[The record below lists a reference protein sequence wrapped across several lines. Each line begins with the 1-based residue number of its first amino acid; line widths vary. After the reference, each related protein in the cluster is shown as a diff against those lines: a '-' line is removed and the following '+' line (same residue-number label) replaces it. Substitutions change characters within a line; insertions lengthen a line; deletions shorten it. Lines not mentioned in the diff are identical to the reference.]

1 MLNSL
6 SSKAMLTK
14 ARAMYG
20 KRLTPENYQELLRM
34 KSVRDVAA
42 YLKTAPG
49 YADAL
54 SNIYPD
60 SIHRG
65 QLELMLEK
73 SLFQKY
79 VRLSRYDITNKSSFL
94 SFVISRFEVEQIL
107 RCIMFLN
114 AGESESFIS
123 DLPGYLISHAT
134 FPIMRLA
141 EVRSFYDLLHV
152 LERTKYEDTIR
163 RFVPNEGE
171 RIDYTNCDIA
181 LYTLYY
187 DEMFG
192 MIDRILKGKEKEEL
206 RELIKIQIELR
217 NIATIFRLK
226 NYFKA
231 DGDEIRKY
239 LLPYRYKLR
248 EDKLDRLLKAES
260 GDEILGFIRSSNYG
274 RQLEGDRFVYIE
286 DYMRQINAYYNKR
299 IIRFSFNAPVVVYG
313 FMELMQLE
321 LLNIT
326 NIIEGIRYNMSPEN
340 IRKLLI
346 FL

>member
-6 SSKAMLTK
+6 SGKAMLTK

-34 KSVRDVAA
+34 KSVRDIAA
-42 YLKTAPG
+42 YLKVMPG
-49 YADAL
+49 YADIL
-54 SNIYPD
+54 SNIFPD

-65 QLELMLEK
+65 QLELLLEK

-79 VRLSRYDITNKSSFL
+79 IRLSRYDISNRSSFL
-94 SFVISRFEVEQIL
+94 TFVISRFEVEQIL

-114 AGESESFIS
+114 AGTSENFIS
-123 DLPGYLISHAT
+123 ELPGYLIVHAT
-134 FPIMRLA
+134 FPVMQLA
-141 EVRSFYDLLHV
+141 EVRSFDDLLAV
-152 LERTKYEDTIR
+152 LERTKYEDTVR
-163 RFVPNEGE
+163 RYAPKEGA
-171 RIDYTNCDIA
+171 RIDYTGCDVA

-187 DEMFG
+187 DEMFRL
-192 MIDRILKGKEKEEL
+192 IDRLVKGKEKEEL
-206 RELIKIQIELR
+206 EELVKIQIELR
-217 NIATIFRLK
+217 NIAAIFRLK
-226 NYFKA
+226 NYFQIN
-231 DGDEIRKY
+231 GEEIRQY

-248 EDKLDRLLKAES
+248 EDKLKLLLDAEG
-260 GDEILGFIRSSNYG
+260 GDKILSFIRTSPYG

-286 DYMRQINAYYNKR
+286 DYIRQINAYYNKR
-299 IIRFSFNAPVVVYG
+299 IIRFSFNAPAVVYG

>member
-14 ARAMYG
+14 SRAMYG

-34 KSVRDVAA
+34 KSVRDIAA
-42 YLKTAPG
+42 YLKTVPG
-49 YADAL
+49 YADTL

-65 QLELMLEK
+65 QLELLLEK

-79 VRLSRYDITNKSSFL
+79 IRLSRYDISNKSSFL
-94 SFVISRFEVEQIL
+94 TFVISRFEVEQIL

-114 AGESESFIS
+114 AGTSESFIS
-123 DLPGYLISHAT
+123 ELPGYLISHTT
-134 FPIMRLA
+134 FPVMRLA
-141 EVRSFYDLLHV
+141 DVRSFDDLLTV
-152 LERTKYEDTIR
+152 LERTIYEDVIR
-163 RFVPNEGE
+163 RFVPREGE
-171 RIDYTNCDIA
+171 RIDYTGCDVA

-187 DEMFG
+187 DEMFH
-192 MIDRILKGKEKEEL
+192 MIDRIVKGKEREEL
-206 RELIKIQIELR
+206 QELVKIQIELR

-226 NYFKA
+226 NYFKIN
-231 DGDEIRKY
+231 GEQIRKY

-248 EDKLDRLLKAES
+248 EDKLKLLLEAES
-260 GDEILGFIRSSNYG
+260 GDEILSFIRASSYG
-274 RQLEGDRFVYIE
+274 KQLEGDRFVYIE
-286 DYMRQINAYYNKR
+286 DYTRQINAYYNKR
-299 IIRFSFNAPVVVYG
+299 IIRFSFNAPAVVYG

-326 NIIEGIRYNMSPEN
+326 NIIEGIRYNMPSEN